1 MQMSKRF
8 SVTLPDAVFEELE
21 KLANEQGRTTANLAA
36 FIVESGIREIKKTQ
50 LQIYITLCPIRYAK
64 TIMFKN
70 MQARAETY
78 IYIYI

>member
-1 MQMSKRF
+1 MQISKRF

-50 LQIYITLCPIRYAK
+50 LRNPKAS
-64 TIMFKN
+64 
-70 MQARAETY
+70 
-78 IYIYI
+78 